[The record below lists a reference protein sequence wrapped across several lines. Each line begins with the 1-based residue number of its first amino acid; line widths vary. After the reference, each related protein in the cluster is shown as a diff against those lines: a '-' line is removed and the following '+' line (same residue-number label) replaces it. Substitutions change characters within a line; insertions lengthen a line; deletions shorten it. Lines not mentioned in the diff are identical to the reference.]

1 MTRDINMRRSCY
13 LAFSLSLG
21 LLVGCNDS
29 EPKQDVTSVT
39 KREAL
44 TIAASKYQL
53 QADIL
58 DVEDGYPREYSKGYH
73 WEQIKWQ
80 DWTNGF
86 FPGALWM
93 LSTYD
98 NSFVPQAE
106 KWTLPLKEAVN
117 FNSHDLGF
125 MINNTFGLAYRLTEN
140 ESYKP
145 TLIQAADNLLARYN
159 SKVGSIRSW
168 DFGHYK
174 YPVIIDNMMNL
185 DLLWDVGSLSSGV
198 QAYRQVATQHAETA
212 MRNHLRVDGSTY
224 HLIDYDPE
232 NGEVFSK
239 ETVQGYSDSSTWSRG
254 QAWAIYGF
262 TQAYYQTK
270 QPQFLASAQLSAE
283 YFLEHLPEDNVPP
296 WDFSPQADQSI
307 KDTSA
312 AAVAASAL
320 WQLGEVSNNQRYKQ
334 RASDILSSL
343 LVPKYFYADTEIPAL
358 LKLASGNVPAGREV
372 NTSLIYADYYF
383 IEALLLQLGYIDWR
397 L

>member
-13 LAFSLSLG
+13 LAFSLTLSF
-21 LLVGCNDS
+21 LVGCNDS
-29 EPKQDVTSVT
+29 ELKQEVTPVT
-39 KREAL
+39 KLEAL
-44 TIAASKYQL
+44 TIATSKYQI
-53 QADIL
+53 QADML

-98 NSFVPQAE
+98 NSFIPQAE
-106 KWTLPLKEAVN
+106 KWTLSLKEAVN

-125 MINNTFGLAYRLTEN
+125 MFNNTFGLAYRLTEN

-159 SKVGSIRSW
+159 SKVGAIRSW

-185 DLLWDVGSLSSGV
+185 DLLWAVGSSSSELQV
-198 QAYRQVATQHAETA
+198 YRQVATQHAETA
-212 MRNHLRVDGSTY
+212 MQNHLRVDGSTY
-224 HLIDYDPE
+224 HLIDYNPDS
-232 NGEVFSK
+232 GEVIDK
-239 ETVQGYSDSSTWSRG
+239 ETVQGYNDSSTWSRG

-283 YFLEHLPEDNVPP
+283 YFLENLPEDNVPP
-296 WDFSPQADQSI
+296 WDFSPEADQSI
-307 KDTSA
+307 KDSSA

-320 WQLGEVSNNQRYKQ
+320 WQLGEISNNQRYKQ

-343 LVPKYFYADTEIPAL
+343 LVPKYFYMDTDTPAL

>member
-1 MTRDINMRRSCY
+1 MRRSCY
-13 LAFSLSLG
+13 LAFSLTLSF
-21 LLVGCNDS
+21 LVGCNDS
-29 EPKQDVTSVT
+29 ELKQDVTPVT
-39 KREAL
+39 KLEAL
-44 TIAASKYQL
+44 TIATSKYQI
-53 QADIL
+53 QADML

-98 NSFVPQAE
+98 NSFIPQAE
-106 KWTLPLKEAVN
+106 KWTLSLKEAVN

-125 MINNTFGLAYRLTEN
+125 MFNNTFGLAYRLTEN

-159 SKVGSIRSW
+159 SKVGAIRSW

-185 DLLWDVGSLSSGV
+185 DLLWAVGSSSSELQV
-198 QAYRQVATQHAETA
+198 YRQVATQHAETA
-212 MRNHLRVDGSTY
+212 MQNHLRVDGSTY
-224 HLIDYDPE
+224 HLIDYNPDS
-232 NGEVFSK
+232 GEVIDK
-239 ETVQGYSDSSTWSRG
+239 ETVQGYNDSSTWSRG

-283 YFLEHLPEDNVPP
+283 YFLENLPEDNVPP
-296 WDFSPQADQSI
+296 WDFSPEADQSI
-307 KDTSA
+307 KDSSA

-320 WQLGEVSNNQRYKQ
+320 WQLGEISNNQRYKQ

-343 LVPKYFYADTEIPAL
+343 LVPKYFYMDTDTPAL

>member
-1 MTRDINMRRSCY
+1 MRRSCY
-13 LAFSLSLG
+13 LAFSLTLSF
-21 LLVGCNDS
+21 LVGCNDS
-29 EPKQDVTSVT
+29 ELKQEVTPVT
-39 KREAL
+39 KLEAL
-44 TIAASKYQL
+44 TIATSKYQI
-53 QADIL
+53 QADML

-98 NSFVPQAE
+98 NSFIPQAE
-106 KWTLPLKEAVN
+106 KWTLSLKEAVN

-125 MINNTFGLAYRLTEN
+125 MFNNTFGLAYRLTEN

-159 SKVGSIRSW
+159 SKVGAIRSW

-185 DLLWDVGSLSSGV
+185 DLLWAVGSSSSELQV
-198 QAYRQVATQHAETA
+198 YRQVATQHAETA
-212 MRNHLRVDGSTY
+212 MQNHLRVDGSTY
-224 HLIDYDPE
+224 HLIDYNPDS
-232 NGEVFSK
+232 GEVIDK
-239 ETVQGYSDSSTWSRG
+239 ETVQGYNDSSTWSRG

-283 YFLEHLPEDNVPP
+283 YFLENLPEDNVPP
-296 WDFSPQADQSI
+296 WDFSPEADQSI
-307 KDTSA
+307 KDSSA

-320 WQLGEVSNNQRYKQ
+320 WQLGEISNNQRYKQ

-343 LVPKYFYADTEIPAL
+343 LVPKYFYMDTDTPAL